1 MNSSLDILGQSLSI
15 LELLGVASGLLGV
28 WLTTIRSIYCF
39 PVGIL
44 NVIIYALIFFGP
56 DVRLYAD
63 GGLQLCFGVLLT
75 AGWVNWARKNNLSK
89 TEITGLSKHDIIR
102 LALIS
107 VPAGFLSG
115 EILTRTDAAY
125 PRLDAWLATFSLVA
139 QWLIAKK
146 KIENWI
152 LWIAVN
158 TIYVPVYWY
167 RGLPATSMLYSLY
180 LLLAIKGF
188 LSWRRS
194 LTSKIVR

>member
-1 MNSSLDILGQSLSI
+1 
-15 LELLGVASGLLGV
+15 
-28 WLTTIRSIYCF
+28 
-39 PVGIL
+39 GIL